1 MAHIVVFGGTGFAGR
16 NIVHEAGGR
25 GHSVVVVSRS
35 RVIDGSL
42 KDETTYRQGSIA
54 DAALVDELTR
64 GADVVVVATPASG
77 TPPLVDA
84 VPHLLAACA
93 EHGARLAVV
102 GGAGSLLTPG
112 GPALEQPDFPEDYLP
127 EARAH
132 ADVLEAL
139 RASDGVAPW
148 FYLSPPMV
156 FGAQA
161 PGKPT
166 GSFRLGTDEPVVAE
180 DGTSTISGAD
190 YAVAFMDEIET
201 PTHENTRF
209 TVGY

>member
-16 NIVHEAGGR
+16 NIVHEAGSR

-42 KDETTYRQGSIA
+42 KDETTYRQGDVGDA
-54 DAALVDELTR
+54 DLVDELAR
-64 GADVVVVATPASG
+64 AADVVVVATPASG
-77 TPPLVDA
+77 TPPLVEA

-93 EHGARLAVV
+93 EHGARLGFV
-102 GGAGSLLTPG
+102 GGAGSLRAGDGML
-112 GPALEQPDFPEDYLP
+112 LEQPDFPADYLP

-132 ADVLEAL
+132 ADVLDAL
-139 RASDGVAPW
+139 RAADTPVSW
-148 FYLSPPMV
+148 FYLSPPPV

-166 GSFRLGTDEPVVAE
+166 GHYRLGKDEPVVTD
-180 DGTSTISGAD
+180 DGESTISGAD
-190 YAVAFMDEIET
+190 LAVALVDEIEKGA
-201 PTHENTRF
+201 HHQARF

>member
-25 GHSVVVVSRS
+25 GHSVIVVSRS

-42 KDETTYRQGSIA
+42 KDETTYRQGDVS
-54 DAALVDELTR
+54 DAGLVDELAR
-64 GADVVVVATPASG
+64 GADVVAVATPASG
-77 TPPLVDA
+77 TPPLADA

-102 GGAGSLLTPG
+102 GGAGSLLTPD
-112 GPALEQPDFPEDYLP
+112 GPALDQPEFPAEYLP

-132 ADVLEAL
+132 ADVLAAL
-139 RASDGVAPW
+139 RASDAGARW

-156 FGAQA
+156 FGAHT

-166 GSFRLGTDEPVVAE
+166 GSYRLGTDEPVMTD

-190 YAVAFMDEIET
+190 FAVAFVDEIEK
-201 PTHENTRF
+201 PAHENARF